1 MFYQYRDQAPS
12 SSSSSSPQPRLRPR
26 PAFQRSGTSGTTVRI
41 SVEPPVCTDSTSSR
55 PILIVFLPSLN
66 EQSHTP
72 SSGTSR
78 DSLDPVLL
86 TPDYTFAHAPI
97 PRDEGSP
104 RHRLEREED
113 DYNHTHTQ
121 SPGIVTAD
129 HLPPG
134 FIPTSPSFVPLVL
147 DPSSIF
153 GFHPATL

>member
-1 MFYQYRDQAPS
+1 M
-12 SSSSSSPQPRLRPR
+12 
-26 PAFQRSGTSGTTVRI
+26 
-41 SVEPPVCTDSTSSR
+41 CTDSTSSR
-55 PILIVFLPSLN
+55 PILIVFLPSSLN

-147 DPSSIF
+147 GGNAKGGESEGGGTRGANGRGYERYAESH
-153 GFHPATL
+153 GTG